1 MRKPTANL
9 PDSLLLI
16 LHSFNKSK
24 EVMRE
29 REKSFRKVEIERVI
43 WNGKVGKPTNW
54 VRKEPAADGR
64 GTEDRDG
71 REEPMRPES
80 EKATVKP
87 ILRMLT

>member
-1 MRKPTANL
+1 
-9 PDSLLLI
+9 
-16 LHSFNKSK
+16 
-24 EVMRE
+24 MRE

-80 EKATVKP
+80 DGTDVWRSHSETHSSYANLKQ
-87 ILRMLT
+87 ILKGASIKKLQLFILS